1 MVKDVDDNGEEIQV
15 QAHIK
20 CSTAII
26 YFNIMLQL
34 ALGKYGERGTEKS
47 KSFLTCVDR
56 NSTSD
61 SAKWLRGMRKKIN
74 QVCFE
79 RSIAMGENLDG
90 SPTPIYLCHVR
101 LAVRQYA
108 KVSGMLNGEL
118 NDMLGD
124 KLGGMLRGELS
135 GELSGEVGGV
145 RLLKL
150 AKYLIQEHKQM
161 VKDVDD
167 NGEEIQVQAH
177 IKCSTAIIYFNIM
190 LQLALGKYGERGT
203 EKSKSFLTCVDRNS
217 TSDSAK
223 WLRGMR
229 KKINQVCFER
239 SIAMGEN
246 LDGSPTPIYL
256 CHVRLAV
263 RQYAKVSG
271 ELISEVGGL
280 SIYYPALS

>member
-1 MVKDVDDNGEEIQV
+1 MSAEQTDEVLEP
-15 QAHIK
+15 
-20 CSTAII
+20 STATVGGSR
-26 YFNIMLQL
+26 LTPG
-34 ALGKYGERGTEKS
+34 AERPNTLDNRATAQKAFEK
-47 KSFLTCVDR
+47 FRV
-56 NSTSD
+56 
-61 SAKWLRGMRKKIN
+61 ARGYT
-74 QVCFE
+74 Q
-79 RSIAMGENLDG
+79 
-90 SPTPIYLCHVR
+90 PW
-101 LAVRQYA
+101 
-108 KVSGMLNGEL
+108 
-118 NDMLGD
+118 D
-124 KLGGMLRGELS
+124 KLPENVICDRKLYEQ
-135 GELSGEVGGV
+135 
-145 RLLKL
+145 L

-263 RQYAKVSG
+263 RQYAK
-271 ELISEVGGL
+271 
-280 SIYYPALS
+280 